1 MTTITE
7 PRAASA
13 SPPLRTNALGFP
25 QLLAQSVAVISPTMT
40 AVLIIPLA
48 FAIAGDST
56 WFAYAFATVMLLFT
70 VLALNQFAKRSTTTG
85 SMYAYV
91 AKGLGAAAGVMTGW
105 ALAWCYFFIATAGL
119 CGFTLMTEQLLQAI
133 GLRGTVSPFLLFVVS
148 AAIGFAIAYKDVR
161 LSAILTLVLEGLSVA
176 CILALSCFILF
187 KHGSP
192 IDTAQIKLSG
202 FSLKGLDFAVVVCI
216 FSLVGFEAASTMG
229 GEARSPL
236 KTVPRA
242 IISSLIITGLF
253 MVLMCYVEALGARH
267 THLNLATLGA
277 PLQTLTAAYH
287 VSFFKVP
294 VSLGGMVSFFALTL
308 SCVNGGSRILFPLA
322 KNGIVHKKLH
332 GTHATNMTPHTCI
345 ALYYALLIAFVFV
358 WHGLGGSVLT
368 MFGDAGTL
376 AATGFL
382 FAYFMTVVAAPV
394 YLSKLGELKQSN
406 VVVAV
411 IGFLLLMVP
420 LVGLFYPLPVFPVDL
435 FPAMFAVFMIAGG
448 AWLFVLNKRV
458 PGTLGEIEDSLEA
471 ALKQHSHPS
480 SDVEEGSRIGLDM
493 PGLGIDMQPA

>member
-1 MTTITE
+1 MTTMTE
-7 PRAASA
+7 PGVTSA
-13 SPPLRTNALGFP
+13 GPPLRTNALGFP
-25 QLLAQSVAVISPTMT
+25 QLLAQSVALISPTMT

-56 WFAYAFATVMLLFT
+56 WFAYLFATVMLMFT
-70 VLALNQFAKRSTTTG
+70 VLSLNQFAKRSTTTG

-91 AKGLGAAAGVMTGW
+91 AKGLGAASGVMTGW
-105 ALAWCYFFIATAGL
+105 GLIWCYFFIGTAGL
-119 CGFTLMTEQLLQAI
+119 CGFTLMSEQFLQGI
-133 GLRGTVSPFLLFVVS
+133 GVHGTVSPFLLFAVS
-148 AAIGFAIAYKDVR
+148 AAVGFVIAFKDVR

-192 IDTAQIKLSG
+192 IDSSQLKLSG

-236 KTVPRA
+236 KNVPRA
-242 IISSLIITGLF
+242 VIWSLIITGLF
-253 MVLMCYVEALGARH
+253 MVVMCYVETLGAKH
-267 THLNLATLGA
+267 SHLNLGTLGA
-277 PLQTLTAAYH
+277 PLQTLAGAYH

-308 SCVNGGSRILFPLA
+308 SCVNSGSRILMPLA
-322 KNGIVHKKLH
+322 QHGFVDKRLH
-332 GTHATNMTPHTCI
+332 GTHSTNLTPHSCI
-345 ALYYALLIAFVFV
+345 AVYYGVLIAFVFI

-382 FAYFMTVVAAPV
+382 FAYFMTVAAAPV
-394 YLSKLGELKQSN
+394 YLRKIGELKASH

-411 IGFLLLMVP
+411 VGFLLLIVP
-420 LVGLFYPLPVFPVDL
+420 LVGLFYPLPVFPVDI
-435 FPAMFAVFMIAGG
+435 FPAIFAAFMLLGG
-448 AWLFVLNKRV
+448 SWLYVLNKRV
-458 PGTLGEIEDSLEA
+458 PGTLVDIQVSLEE
-471 ALKQHSHPS
+471 ALQASASPA
-480 SDVEEGSRIGLDM
+480 SDVESGSRVGLEM
-493 PGLGIDMQPA
+493 PGLGVDVQAA